1 MKIIRY
7 TRAIV
12 CTALPMCAMAP
23 EASAEVW
30 TLDSCVNYAVDH
42 NITLRQQ
49 QLRTAS
55 GELDVTSAKD
65 AFLPTLSASASE
77 SFSFG
82 RGLTTDNTYVDRNTS
97 NFQWGVN
104 LNVPLFQGLENV
116 RRLKVAKSTL
126 EQTLLEYEAAK
137 DDLTL
142 NIITQYLQVL
152 YSREV
157 EAASRSQ
164 LAYSEYEVERQE
176 SLVNAG
182 KVPEADL
189 LDAQAQRARDRQ
201 QLVASTAD
209 VTTQLIT
216 LANLLQ
222 LPSADDF
229 DVAPLG
235 DSSLLLPSAETVI
248 TDASARNSALLA
260 ARQGIRVA
268 DDNISLAK
276 SGWLPRLSFTAG
288 TGSSY
293 YTVGGM
299 HNESFGAQ
307 MRHNFS
313 TYLGFQ
319 LSVPIFDAF
328 STRNN
333 VRRARLQRLEAELE
347 ADRQES
353 ELFKTIRLAHTQAV
367 GAREKY
373 LASEETLE
381 KTRMSFI
388 ATQEKYSLGRAT
400 PYEFEQAK
408 TNLFQTEITRL
419 QARYEYILRCR
430 ILRFYQKEPLL

>member
-1 MKIIRY
+1 MAVI
-7 TRAIV
+7 ASS
-12 CTALPMCAMAP
+12 AP
-23 EASAEVW
+23 EVKAEKW
-30 TLDSCVNYAVDH
+30 TLDSCVSYALAH
-42 NITLRQQ
+42 NISLRKQ

-65 AFLPTLSASASE
+65 AFLPTLSGSASE
-77 SFSFG
+77 SFNFG

-97 NFQWGVN
+97 NFQWGLN
-104 LNVPLFQGLENV
+104 LNVPLFQGLEDV

-142 NIITQYLQVL
+142 NIISQYLQVL

-157 EAASRSQ
+157 ETAAKNQ
-164 LAYSEYEVERQE
+164 LAYSEYEVERQTE
-176 SLVNAG
+176 LVKAG

-189 LDAQAQRARDRQ
+189 LNAESQRAQDRQ
-201 QLVASTAD
+201 QLVSANAD
-209 VTTQLIT
+209 VATQLIT

-222 LPSADDF
+222 LPAVTDF
-229 DVAPLG
+229 DVAPL
-235 DSSLLLPSAETVI
+235 DDDTFLLPSAETVMA
-248 TDASARNSALLA
+248 DASVRNSALLA

-268 DDNISLAK
+268 DNNISLAK
-276 SGWLPRLSFTAG
+276 SGWIPRLSFNAG

-299 HNESFGAQ
+299 PNEGFGEQ
-307 MRHNFS
+307 MRHNYS

-319 LSVPIFDAF
+319 LNIPIFDGF

-333 VRRARLQRLEAELE
+333 IKRAKLQRLEAELE

-353 ELFKTIRLAHTQAV
+353 ELFKTIRLAHTQAI
-367 GAREKY
+367 GARDKY
-373 LASEETLE
+373 LASDETLE
-381 KTRMSFI
+381 KTRQSFL

-408 TNLFQTEITRL
+408 TNLFQTEISRL

>member
-1 MKIIRY
+1 MNIKTY
-7 TRAIV
+7 TA
-12 CTALPMCAMAP
+12 ALGCLAVLAGGSP
-23 EASAEVW
+23 EAAAEVW
-30 TLDSCVNYAVDH
+30 TLDSCVDYALTH
-42 NITLRQQ
+42 NISLRKQ
-49 QLRTAS
+49 QLRTTS
-55 GELDVTSAKD
+55 GELDVTAAKD
-65 AFLPTLSASASE
+65 AFLPTLSGSASE

-97 NFQWGVN
+97 NFQWGLN
-104 LNVPLFQGLENV
+104 LNVPLFQGLEDV
-116 RRLKVAKSTL
+116 RRLKVARSTL

-157 EAASRSQ
+157 ETAAKNQ
-164 LAYSEYEVERQE
+164 LAYSEYEVERQSE
-176 SLVNAG
+176 LVEAG

-189 LDAQAQRARDRQ
+189 LNAEAQRAQDRQ
-201 QLVASTAD
+201 QLVSATAD
-209 VTTQLIT
+209 VATQLIT

-222 LPSADDF
+222 LPAADDF
-229 DVAPLG
+229 DVAALDD
-235 DSSLLLPSAETVI
+235 DSALLPSAETVMA
-248 TDASARNSALLA
+248 DASVRNSALLA
-260 ARQGIRVA
+260 ARQGIKVA
-268 DDNISLAK
+268 DNNISLAK
-276 SGWLPRLSFTAG
+276 SGWIPRLSFTAG

-299 HNESFGAQ
+299 PNEGFGAQ
-307 MRHNFS
+307 MRHNYS
-313 TYLGFQ
+313 TYFGFQ
-319 LSVPIFDAF
+319 LNIPIFDGF

-333 VRRARLQRLEAELE
+333 VRRARLQRLEAGLE

-353 ELFKTIRLAHTQAV
+353 ELFKTIRLAHTQAT
-367 GAREKY
+367 GARDKY
-373 LASEETLE
+373 LASDETLE
-381 KTRMSFI
+381 KTRRSFL

-408 TNLFQTEITRL
+408 TNLFQIEISRL

>member
-1 MKIIRY
+1 M
-7 TRAIV
+7 
-12 CTALPMCAMAP
+12 ALLGCAVILVAGAP

-30 TLDSCVNYAVDH
+30 SLDSCVDYALSH
-42 NITLRQQ
+42 NITLKKQ
-49 QLRTAS
+49 QLRAAS
-55 GELDVTSAKD
+55 GEVDVTAAKD
-65 AFLPTLSASASE
+65 AFLPTLSGSASE
-77 SFSFG
+77 SFNFG

-97 NFQWGVN
+97 NFQWGLN
-104 LNVPLFQGLENV
+104 LNVPLFQGLEDV
-116 RRLKVAKSTL
+116 RRLKVARSTL

-157 EAASRSQ
+157 ESAAKNQ
-164 LAYSEYEVERQE
+164 LAYSEYEVERQTE
-176 SLVNAG
+176 LVKAG

-189 LDAQAQRARDRQ
+189 LNAEAQRAQDRQ
-201 QLVASTAD
+201 QLVSATAD
-209 VTTQLIT
+209 VSTQLIT

-222 LPSADDF
+222 LPAAENF
-229 DVAPLG
+229 DVAPLE
-235 DSSLLLPSAETVI
+235 DDAVLLPSAETVMA
-248 TDASARNSALLA
+248 DASVRNSALLA
-260 ARQGIRVA
+260 ARQGIKVA
-268 DDNISLAK
+268 DNNISLAK
-276 SGWLPRLSFTAG
+276 SGWIPRLSFTAG

-299 HNESFGAQ
+299 SNEGFGAQ
-307 MRHNFS
+307 MRHNYS

-319 LSVPIFDAF
+319 LNIPIFDGF

-347 ADRQES
+347 AERQES
-353 ELFKTIRLAHTQAV
+353 ELFKTIRLAHTQAT
-367 GAREKY
+367 GARDKY
-373 LASEETLE
+373 LASDETLE
-381 KTRMSFI
+381 KTRQSFL

-408 TNLFQTEITRL
+408 TNLFQTEISRL
-419 QARYEYILRCR
+419 QARYDYILRCR